1 VVRIMNSKF
10 FDEIASLMLGTAEH
24 MIAKRPAEYGD
35 PISCL
40 RGGIMWAMLSV
51 EMSNGTSKE
60 DLLKFMGNMY
70 DILNDNARDQKSKN

>member
-1 VVRIMNSKF
+1 MNSKVNSKF
-10 FDEIASLMLGTAEH
+10 LDEIAGLVLGTAEH
-24 MIAKRPAEYGD
+24 MIARRSEENGD

-40 RGGIMWAMLSV
+40 RGGLMWAVLSV

-70 DILNDNARDQKSKN
+70 DILSDNEKDPRSRN